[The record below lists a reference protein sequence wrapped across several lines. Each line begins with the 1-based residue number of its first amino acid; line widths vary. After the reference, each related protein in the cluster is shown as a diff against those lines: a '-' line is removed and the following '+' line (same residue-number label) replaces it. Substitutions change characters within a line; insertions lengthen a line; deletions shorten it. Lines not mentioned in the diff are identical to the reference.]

1 MKQSLLITIF
11 LFLVVIAWITCN
23 YVLGLKKKKRLFLQK
38 WQEAQRDRSAILE
51 EIQNALVA
59 RDEFLSIA
67 SHELKTPLTS
77 LILHSQH
84 FKRCIERGDP
94 DLYSKERIDIMINR
108 IEKQVF
114 KLNRLVDDMLDISR
128 IRTGKMSL
136 HLQEFNFSELIQALE
151 ENLLDKF
158 TSSNTPLPIIQN
170 GCGNIMIKWD
180 RTKIEQVLTHL
191 FTNAIA
197 YGEGKPII
205 LTTAMADEKVM
216 IHLKDHGIGIAE
228 ENLEKIFNCFEKTRP
243 TSEVA
248 GLGLGLFISKQII
261 NAHQGNLSVKSQ
273 EGLGSI
279 FTIELP
285 LSPQQ

>member
-11 LFLVVIAWITCN
+11 LFLVVIAWITSN
-23 YVLGLKKKKRLFLQK
+23 YILGLKKKKRLFLQK
-38 WQEAQRDRSAILE
+38 WQEAQRDRAAIIE
-51 EIQNALVA
+51 EIQMALVA

-94 DLYSKERIDIMINR
+94 DLYSKERIDVMINR

-136 HLQEFNFSELIQALE
+136 HLQEFNFSELIHELE
-151 ENLLDKF
+151 ENLLDLF
-158 TSSNTPLPIIQN
+158 SSSNTPRPIIQN

-180 RTKIEQVLTHL
+180 RTRIEQVLTHL
-191 FTNAIA
+191 FTNAIT

-248 GLGLGLFISKQII
+248 GLGLGLFISQQII

>member
-1 MKQSLLITIF
+1 MKQSHLITIF
-11 LFLVVIAWITCN
+11 LFFVVIAWITSR
-23 YVLGLKKKKRLFLQK
+23 YILGLRKKKRLFLQK
-38 WQEAQRDRSAILE
+38 WQEAQRDRLAILE
-51 EIQNALVA
+51 EIQKALVA

-77 LILHSQH
+77 LILHAQH
-84 FKRCIERGDP
+84 FKRCNERGDP
-94 DLYSKERIDIMINR
+94 DLYSKERIDLMINR

-136 HLQEFNFSELIQALE
+136 HLQEFNFSELIHALE
-151 ENLLDKF
+151 QNLLDQF

-180 RTKIEQVLTHL
+180 RARIEQVLAHL

-205 LTTAMADEKVM
+205 LTTAMTDEKVV

-261 NAHQGNLSVKSQ
+261 DAHQGNLSVKSQ